1 MAVEPSN
8 QAPDEPVL
16 LSGGNPQIAKG
27 DGDGPVQAYLHAMP
41 GWKGDVGRLLDSIIV
56 AEVPEVQKAVR
67 WNSPFYGVEGKG
79 WFVSFHCLTKYV
91 KVAFFAGDSLDPPL
105 PVASKQEG
113 VGYLHVYEAKPLDE
127 AQFASWVTQASAL
140 PGEALF

>member
-1 MAVEPSN
+1 MTGDSRK
-8 QAPDEPVL
+8 QTFDEPVL
-16 LSGGNPQIAKG
+16 LSGGNPQIANG
-27 DGDGPVQAYLHAMP
+27 DGDGPVRAYLDAMP
-41 GWKGDVGRLLDSIIV
+41 SWKGDIGRTLDAIIV
-56 AEVPEVQKAVR
+56 ANVPGVQKAVR

-105 PVASKQEG
+105 PVASKRER

-127 AQFASWVTQASAL
+127 AQFANWVTQASAL
-140 PGEALF
+140 PGETLF